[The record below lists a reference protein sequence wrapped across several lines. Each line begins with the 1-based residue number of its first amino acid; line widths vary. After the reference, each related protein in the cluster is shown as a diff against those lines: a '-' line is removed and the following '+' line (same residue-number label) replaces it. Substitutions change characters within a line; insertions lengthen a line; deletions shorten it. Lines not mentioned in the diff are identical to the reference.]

1 MKTIE
6 SLTKYQREKH
16 ERKVKTTLSLLRLL
30 PLRSILSTNF
40 TRFFHGIDYIFGD
53 AQSPEHAGRDV
64 RVTRVPSLYFCNTS
78 TQIVRVTRVP
88 SLYFCNTSTQIR
100 RARSFECIPQKQAD
114 GPAVTAYLRDFLD
127 AHATARDVAPSRTLS
142 QQPFRDAKLFLC
154 SNDDFQDAEKRLP
167 PLVKGF
173 DPPVL
178 HIHGTSKPTCT
189 KKAYRHLQTEN
200 PSYLE
205 FLRCMF
211 ASNRMLFYGYSRS
224 DSYVNDVRDQVMTML
239 EQGHRQRED
248 ALAPVLGCV
257 PMRSFVAFFCNT

>member
-1 MKTIE
+1 MTRNAELQELEDTAWGQQHFLETIE

-40 TRFFHGIDYIFGD
+40 TRFFHGIDYIFGGD
-53 AQSPEHAGRDV
+53 QSPEHAAA
-64 RVTRVPSLYFCNTS
+64 L
-78 TQIVRVTRVP
+78 
-88 SLYFCNTSTQIR
+88 R
-100 RARSFECIPQKQAD
+100 RARSFECIPQKQSD

-127 AHATARDVAPSRTLS
+127 AHAAGCDVAPSRTLS

-178 HIHGTSKPTCT
+178 HIHGNSKPTCT
-189 KKAYRHLQTEN
+189 KKAY
-200 PSYLE
+200 
-205 FLRCMF
+205 
-211 ASNRMLFYGYSRS
+211 
-224 DSYVNDVRDQVMTML
+224 
-239 EQGHRQRED
+239 
-248 ALAPVLGCV
+248 
-257 PMRSFVAFFCNT
+257 